1 MGIRINME
9 NKMDELERRM
19 FLVEGAVEDLLN
31 IYKEEKDGKKET
43 ISGKKSSK
51 KKNVSKKESTKKK

>member
-31 IYKEEKDGKKET
+31 IYKEKKDGKKET
-43 ISGKKSSK
+43 LSGKKSSK
-51 KKNVSKKESTKKK
+51 KKNVSKKEATK